1 MIYKAKIK
9 KSNYKIAIIISK
21 WSIDVCERLLKG
33 TLKGLEEYTNLEN
46 VDIFWVP
53 GAFEIPR
60 IAKTI
65 LTTKSDKYDAI
76 ITLGCVI
83 RGETTHYDY
92 VCNEVA
98 RQVSDLGVNYNIP
111 VIFGVLTTEN
121 INQALV
127 RSDIDNIVKNK
138 GYYCA
143 LAALEMIDILNQIK

>member
-1 MIYKAKIK
+1 MIYQGKIEK
-9 KSNYKIAIIISK
+9 NNYKIAIIISK
-21 WSIDVCERLLKG
+21 FSLEICERLLKG
-33 TLKGLEEYTNLEN
+33 TLVGLEQYTNPEN
-46 VDIFWVP
+46 IDIYWVP

-65 LTTKSDKYDAI
+65 LSKEHNYDAI

-92 VCNEVA
+92 VCNETS
-98 RQVSDLGVNYNIP
+98 RQISNLGVDYNIP

-121 INQALV
+121 INQALK
-127 RSDIDNIVKNK
+127 RSDIDEIKKNK

-143 LAALEMIDILNQIK
+143 LAAIEMVDILNKIK